1 MLGYEGENP
10 LNTPYYARPW
20 LLAAL
25 SLCCISAGVQADTDG
40 RVRFGTSS
48 PDWLRAVGQLQVPG
62 LKYESGRKRH
72 YTERCSATL
81 VETTSTVSA
90 NTIVTAW
97 HCLEFYRDLTHNIV
111 FTLLPNTE
119 EPLRIEAV
127 PVSDGGSMEAD
138 WAILRLR
145 QAVPRHR
152 IQALSLHSR
161 QADPNLP
168 LVMAGYS
175 RDAGIGAGG
184 DSLSYD
190 PACRITRNDP
200 VTTSHSSSSNCR
212 AFKGA
217 SGGAVIQFSG
227 GEPLLSGVISDGNSA
242 DLSRFVPAL
251 VFRHQLQGQAG
262 QRPSP

>member
-25 SLCCISAGVQADTDG
+25 SLCCTSVGVQAGTDG
-40 RVRFGTSS
+40 RVRFGASS

-62 LKYESGRKRH
+62 IKYESGRRRH

-111 FTLLPNTE
+111 FTLLPDAE
-119 EPLRIEAV
+119 EPIRIEAV

-145 QAVPRHR
+145 QAVPRNR
-152 IQALSLHSR
+152 IQALSLHSQ
-161 QADPNLP
+161 QADPTLP

-175 RDAGIGAGG
+175 RDAGIGTSG

-190 PACRITRNDP
+190 PACRITHTGPGN
-200 VTTSHSSSSNCR
+200 TSHRDSDCR

-227 GEPLLSGVISDGNSA
+227 GEPLLSGVISEGNSA

-251 VFRHQLQGQAG
+251 VFRHRLQDQTV
-262 QRPSP
+262 QRTSP